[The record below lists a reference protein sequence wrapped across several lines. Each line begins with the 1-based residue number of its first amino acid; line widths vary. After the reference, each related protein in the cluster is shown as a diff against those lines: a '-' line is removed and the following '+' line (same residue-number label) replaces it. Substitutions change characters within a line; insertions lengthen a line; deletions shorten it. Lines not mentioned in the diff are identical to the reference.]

1 MSSVRPMLARTL
13 RRVLYLAVAAFALGV
28 PHAGTADERDKP
40 GAFDYYTLVL
50 SWSPSYCASEGR
62 DRRDR
67 QCDAA
72 KQHGFVLHGLWPQYK
87 RGWPEDCFIGRRPWV
102 PQDVIDTMLDI
113 MPNRN
118 LIIHEYR
125 AHGTCAGLSPEA
137 YFAAARAL
145 YRRVEIPARYAEP
158 HRTFSLSPQN
168 IERDFA
174 AANPWLKTEMMAV
187 TCRDRKLFDIRIC
200 FNRDL
205 SPRACGR
212 SEDQQR
218 LCPIGTIAVTP
229 ARSRP

>member
-1 MSSVRPMLARTL
+1 MFAQAL
-13 RRVLYLAVAAFALGV
+13 RRVLHLAVAAFALGV
-28 PHAGTADERDKP
+28 SHAGTAEERDKP

-62 DRRDR
+62 NRRDR

-72 KQHGFVLHGLWPQYK
+72 KQHGFVLHGLWPQYD
-87 RGWPEDCFIGRRPWV
+87 RGWPEDCFTGRRPWV
-102 PQDVIDTMLDI
+102 PQDVIEAMRDI

-125 AHGTCAGLSPEA
+125 AHGTCSGLDPEA

-145 YRRVEIPARYAEP
+145 YQRLEIPARYAAP
-158 HRTFSLSPQN
+158 HRTFSLSPQD

-174 AANPWLKTEMMAV
+174 AANPWLKPETMAV
-187 TCRDRKLFDIRIC
+187 TCRNRKLFDIRIC

-205 SPRACGR
+205 SPRGCGR
-212 SEDQQR
+212 NEDQKL
-218 LCPIGTIAVTP
+218 LCPIGNIAVPP

>member
-1 MSSVRPMLARTL
+1 MSSMRPMLVQTL
-13 RRVLYLAVAAFALGV
+13 RHVLYLAVAVFALSV
-28 PHAGTADERDKP
+28 PHAGTAGVRDKP

-72 KQHGFVLHGLWPQYK
+72 KRHGFVLHGLWPQYD
-87 RGWPEDCFIGRRPWV
+87 RGWPEDCFTGRRPWV
-102 PQDVIDTMLDI
+102 PQDVIGTMLDV

-125 AHGTCAGLSPEA
+125 AHGTCSGLGPEA

-145 YRRVEIPARYAEP
+145 YQRLKIPARYAEP
-158 HRTFSLSPQN
+158 HRAFSLSPQN

-174 AANPWLKTEMMAV
+174 AANPWLKPETMAV
-187 TCRDRKLFDIRIC
+187 TCRNRKLFDIRIC

-212 SEDQQR
+212 NEDQQR
-218 LCPIGTIAVTP
+218 LCPIGNIAVPP

>member
-1 MSSVRPMLARTL
+1 MFAQAL
-13 RRVLYLAVAAFALGV
+13 RRVLHLAVAAFALGV
-28 PHAGTADERDKP
+28 SHAGTAEERDKP

-62 DRRDR
+62 NRRDR

-72 KQHGFVLHGLWPQYK
+72 KQHGFVLHGLWPQYD
-87 RGWPEDCFIGRRPWV
+87 RGWPEDCFTGRRPWV
-102 PQDVIDTMLDI
+102 PQDVIEAMRDI

-125 AHGTCAGLSPEA
+125 AHGTCSGLDPEA

-145 YRRVEIPARYAEP
+145 YQRLEIPARYAAP
-158 HRTFSLSPQN
+158 HRTFSLSPQD

-174 AANPWLKTEMMAV
+174 AANPWLKPETMAV
-187 TCRDRKLFDIRIC
+187 TCRSRKLFDIRIC

-205 SPRACGR
+205 SPRGCGR
-212 SEDQQR
+212 NEDQKL
-218 LCPIGTIAVTP
+218 LCPIGNIAVPP